1 MTTATVQNGKVRIGD
16 TVTSRYRPEQGRM
29 TVQGFSRAK
38 GNVLLKV
45 IDKNPPHGFIYV
57 RANNCEKVV

>member
-16 TVTSRYRPEQGRM
+16 IVTSRYRPGQGHM
-29 TVQGFSRAK
+29 AVKGFSRAK

-45 IDKNPPHGFIYV
+45 IDKKPPHGFIYV
-57 RANNCEKVV
+57 RANTCEKVV